1 MISDPRAV
9 GEVSPGVFR
18 FTRSRTRIVLDSV
31 VLPIGAVAFL
41 ALAVFMAAGG
51 MGIGVVMFGFFG
63 VIMALGSFT
72 TLRSG
77 VRSTVFEV
85 TPDGIW
91 TSASGR
97 LGWREIAEVRLESM
111 RGIGG
116 GDSMA
121 TTRYRRVG
129 VVPRDASLADDQH
142 AQRAATV
149 LVNAYLDFVR
159 RLAPESRLAPIEM
172 APFGVTDSEI
182 REPIDAVVAAVR
194 RYATVVD
201 ADERRARERAPIWAA
216 RAREGPATPP
226 ITDAEIR
233 AIDARLEPG
242 AALATAVSAPA
253 SLAPAAPLEP
263 GAAPATAVSAPASLA
278 PAAPLASAS
287 LAPAAPLASASLAPA
302 APLASAS
309 LVPRTDPISAG
320 PPPRATFV
328 RPGGGLSPL
337 LSAIAPV
344 VVVAVGAVAGVQML
358 SDERTGPISWIAIP
372 LIGILTLLT
381 VSRLVRIVW
390 RIRRSSGPRETL
402 EVGPDGIW
410 VPGLAGPLPW
420 TSVATIRTERASS
433 SAFGQGQVEAWRI
446 VVEAAGTAAAGT
458 PGAGAAV
465 AGPPAAA
472 QGGQLAVRSDDLDA
486 PFDDV
491 LDLIRYYHPVIEGG

>member
-97 LGWREIAEVRLESM
+97 LGWHEIAEVRLESM

-216 RAREGPATPP
+216 RAREGLATPP

-242 AALATAVSAPA
+242 AA
-253 SLAPAAPLEP
+253 
-263 GAAPATAVSAPASLA
+263 PATAVSAP
-278 PAAPLASAS
+278 
-287 LAPAAPLASASLAPA
+287 ASLAPA

-420 TSVATIRTERASS
+420 TSVATIWTERASS

-491 LDLIRYYHPVIEGG
+491 LDLIRYYHSVIEGG